1 MSLKFNTLKEIYSL
15 VVDELT
21 KIFTDGGVMLLLFG
35 ATIIYPL
42 LYSIT
47 YQPEVLTDAPIA
59 IIDEDNSA
67 LSRNF
72 IRMMDATPEVSIYSA
87 PMDISDAQNMFY
99 SGDVAGILLIP
110 EDFSQSISKGIQA
123 HVSVYAD
130 ASYMMLYKQ
139 VYTATIMASQT
150 LGKQIEVK
158 KRMMKGTPREAAIKQ
173 SSPIGFSARGLYN
186 PSGGYG
192 SYAMPAIL
200 VLVLQQTLLLGIGMR
215 GGTAR
220 ELGAQHFLLPVKAS
234 RKGVLRII
242 IAKTLAYLL
251 LYIPISF
258 YLFVVVFQIFS
269 FPMAGSP
276 ADMFVLVM
284 PLILA
289 SILLGFLFTT
299 LFKNREN
306 SIIFLLFTSVPLV
319 FLSGFSWPM
328 ESFPFGFRFLAY
340 LFPSTPGI
348 QGILKINV
356 MGGTWHNALPEI
368 ATLWVMTVV
377 LFLANWIIVRIKMV
391 RDR

>member
-87 PMDISDAQNMFY
+87 AMDISDAQNMFY

-258 YLFVVVFQIFS
+258 Y
-269 FPMAGSP
+269 
-276 ADMFVLVM
+276 VM